1 MKNEIPVVITG
12 KDCLYISD
20 ILNIS
25 KVYIKK
31 TSNYLKEIKDKDV
44 QNELSEF
51 MDTLV
56 SSYDE
61 LLFFLEEKKWNLK
74 TQHWQTKKC

>member
-1 MKNEIPVVITG
+1 MKNEIPVVITE

-25 KVYIKK
+25 KVFIKK
-31 TSNYLKEIKDKDV
+31 TNNYLQNIKDKDV

-51 MDTLV
+51 IDTLL

-61 LLFFLEEKKWNLK
+61 LLFFMEDKK
-74 TQHWQTKKC
+74 

>member
-1 MKNEIPVVITG
+1 MKNEIPVVITE

-31 TSNYLKEIKDKDV
+31 TSNYLNEIKDSEL

-51 MDTLV
+51 IDTLV
-56 SSYDE
+56 SSYNE
-61 LLFFLEEKKWNLK
+61 LLFFLEEKKWD
-74 TQHWQTKKC
+74 TKILH

>member
-1 MKNEIPVVITG
+1 MKNEIPVVITE

-31 TSNYLKEIKDKDV
+31 TSNYLKNIKDKDV

-51 MDTLV
+51 MDTLL

-61 LLFFLEEKKWNLK
+61 LLFFLEDKNGN
-74 TQHWQTKKC
+74 

>member
-1 MKNEIPVVITG
+1 MKNEIPVVITE

-25 KVYIKK
+25 KVFIKK
-31 TSNYLKEIKDKDV
+31 TNNYLQNIKDKDV
-44 QNELSEF
+44 QTELSEF
-51 MDTLV
+51 MDTLL

-61 LLFFLEEKKWNLK
+61 LLFFLEEQNAN
-74 TQHWQTKKC
+74 

>member
-1 MKNEIPVVITG
+1 MKNEIPVVITE

-31 TSNYLKEIKDKDV
+31 TSNYLKNIKDKDLHAEV
-44 QNELSEF
+44 SEF
-51 MDTLV
+51 IDTLV
-56 SSYDE
+56 SGYDE
-61 LLFFLEEKKWNLK
+61 LLFFLEEKK
-74 TQHWQTKKC
+74 

>member
-1 MKNEIPVVITG
+1 MKNEIPVVITE

-31 TSNYLKEIKDKDV
+31 TSTYLKNIKDKDL
-44 QNELSEF
+44 QAELSDF

-56 SSYDE
+56 SGYDE
-61 LLFFLEEKKWNLK
+61 LLFFLEEKK
-74 TQHWQTKKC
+74 

>member
-1 MKNEIPVVITG
+1 MKNEIPVVITE

-31 TSNYLKEIKDKDV
+31 TSNYLNKTKDKDL
-44 QNELSEF
+44 QNDLSDF
-51 MDTLV
+51 KDTLL
-56 SSYDE
+56 SGYDE
-61 LLFFLEEKKWNLK
+61 LLFFMEEKK
-74 TQHWQTKKC
+74 

>member
-1 MKNEIPVVITG
+1 MKNEIPVVITE

-31 TSNYLKEIKDKDV
+31 TSNYLKDIKDKDIK
-44 QNELSEF
+44 NELSEF
-51 MDTLV
+51 MDTLL

-61 LLFFLEEKKWNLK
+61 LLFFMEETNGI
-74 TQHWQTKKC
+74 

>member
-1 MKNEIPVVITG
+1 MKNEIPVVITE
-12 KDCLYISD
+12 KDRLYISD

-31 TSNYLKEIKDKDV
+31 TSNYLKSTKDKDV

-51 MDTLV
+51 MDTLL

-61 LLFFLEEKKWNLK
+61 LLFYMEEKKWDTSLK
-74 TQHWQTKKC
+74 L

>member
-1 MKNEIPVVITG
+1 MKKYIRPELEAVVITE

-31 TSNYLKEIKDKDV
+31 TSNYLNKTKDKDL
-44 QNELSEF
+44 QNELSDF
-51 MDTLV
+51 KDTLL
-56 SSYDE
+56 SGYDE
-61 LLFFLEEKKWNLK
+61 LLFFMEEKK
-74 TQHWQTKKC
+74 

>member
-1 MKNEIPVVITG
+1 MKNEIPVVITE

-31 TSNYLKEIKDKDV
+31 TSNYLNKINDKDL
-44 QNELSEF
+44 QNELSDF
-51 MDTLV
+51 KDTLL
-56 SSYDE
+56 SGYDE
-61 LLFFLEEKKWNLK
+61 LLFFMEEKK
-74 TQHWQTKKC
+74 

>member
-1 MKNEIPVVITG
+1 MKNEIPVVITE

-25 KVYIKK
+25 KVFIKK
-31 TSNYLKEIKDKDV
+31 TSNYLKETKDKDV
-44 QNELSEF
+44 KNELGEF
-51 MDTLV
+51 MDTLL

-61 LLFFLEEKKWNLK
+61 LLFFLEEKK
-74 TQHWQTKKC
+74 

>member
-1 MKNEIPVVITG
+1 MKNEIPVVITE

-31 TSNYLKEIKDKDV
+31 TSNYLKNVKDKDV
-44 QNELSEF
+44 QTEFSEF
-51 MDTLV
+51 IDTLL

-61 LLFFLEEKKWNLK
+61 LLFFLEERKWD
-74 TQHWQTKKC
+74 TKMKC

>member
-1 MKNEIPVVITG
+1 MKNEIPVVITE

-31 TSNYLKEIKDKDV
+31 TSNYLKNVKDKDLHA
-44 QNELSEF
+44 ELSDF

-56 SSYDE
+56 SGYDE
-61 LLFFLEEKKWNLK
+61 LLFFLEEKK
-74 TQHWQTKKC
+74 

>member
-1 MKNEIPVVITG
+1 MKNEIPVVITE

-31 TSNYLKEIKDKDV
+31 TSNYLNKTKDKDL
-44 QNELSEF
+44 QNELSDF
-51 MDTLV
+51 KDTLL
-56 SSYDE
+56 SGYDE
-61 LLFFLEEKKWNLK
+61 LLFFMEEKK
-74 TQHWQTKKC
+74 

>member
-1 MKNEIPVVITG
+1 MNNDIPVVITE

-31 TSNYLKEIKDKDV
+31 TSNYLNKIKDKDL
-44 QNELSEF
+44 QNELSDF
-51 MDTLV
+51 KDTLL
-56 SSYDE
+56 SGYDE
-61 LLFFLEEKKWNLK
+61 LLFFMEEKK
-74 TQHWQTKKC
+74 

>member
-1 MKNEIPVVITG
+1 MKNEIPVVITE

-31 TSNYLKEIKDKDV
+31 TSNYLNKTKDKDL
-44 QNELSEF
+44 QNELSDF
-51 MDTLV
+51 KDTLL
-56 SSYDE
+56 SGYDY
-61 LLFFLEEKKWNLK
+61 LYRRYCDDFIWI
-74 TQHWQTKKC
+74 

>member
-1 MKNEIPVVITG
+1 MKNEIPVVITE

-31 TSNYLKEIKDKDV
+31 TSNYLNKINDKDL
-44 QNELSEF
+44 QNELSDF
-51 MDTLV
+51 KDTLL
-56 SSYDE
+56 SGYDE
-61 LLFFLEEKKWNLK
+61 LLFFLEEKK
-74 TQHWQTKKC
+74 

>member
-1 MKNEIPVVITG
+1 MKNEIPVVITE
-12 KDCLYISD
+12 KDRLYISD

-31 TSNYLKEIKDKDV
+31 TSNYLKSTKDKDV

-51 MDTLV
+51 MDTLL

-61 LLFFLEEKKWNLK
+61 LLFYMEEKKWDTRLK
-74 TQHWQTKKC
+74 L

>member
-1 MKNEIPVVITG
+1 MKNEIPVVITE

-31 TSNYLKEIKDKDV
+31 TSNYLKDIKDKDV
-44 QNELSEF
+44 KNELSEF
-51 MDTLV
+51 MDTLL

-61 LLFFLEEKKWNLK
+61 LLFYMEEKNEI
-74 TQHWQTKKC
+74 

>member
-1 MKNEIPVVITG
+1 MKNEIPVVITE

-31 TSNYLKEIKDKDV
+31 TSNYLNKINDKDL
-44 QNELSEF
+44 QNELSDF
-51 MDTLV
+51 KDTLL
-56 SSYDE
+56 SGYDE
-61 LLFFLEEKKWNLK
+61 LLFFMEEKKWD
-74 TQHWQTKKC
+74 

>member
-1 MKNEIPVVITG
+1 MKNEIPVVITE

-31 TSNYLKEIKDKDV
+31 TSNYLNEIKDADV

-51 MDTLV
+51 MDTLL
-56 SSYDE
+56 SGYDE
-61 LLFFLEEKKWNLK
+61 LLFFLEEKK
-74 TQHWQTKKC
+74 

>member
-1 MKNEIPVVITG
+1 MKNEIPVVITE

-31 TSNYLKEIKDKDV
+31 TSNYLKSVKDKDL

-51 MDTLV
+51 IDTLV

-61 LLFFLEEKKWNLK
+61 LLFFLEEKK
-74 TQHWQTKKC
+74 

>member
-1 MKNEIPVVITG
+1 MKNEIPVVITE

-25 KVYIKK
+25 KVFIKK
-31 TSNYLKEIKDKDV
+31 TSNYLKETKDKDV
-44 QNELSEF
+44 QNELGEF
-51 MDTLV
+51 MDTLL

-61 LLFFLEEKKWNLK
+61 LLFFLEEKK
-74 TQHWQTKKC
+74 

>member
-31 TSNYLKEIKDKDV
+31 TSNYLKDIKDKDV

-51 MDTLV
+51 MDTLL

-61 LLFFLEEKKWNLK
+61 LLFFLEEKK
-74 TQHWQTKKC
+74 

>member
-1 MKNEIPVVITG
+1 MRNEIPVVITE

-31 TSNYLKEIKDKDV
+31 TTNYLNAIKDKDI
-44 QNELSEF
+44 QSEF
-51 MDTLV
+51 REFLDT
-56 SSYDE
+56 
-61 LLFFLEEKKWNLK
+61 
-74 TQHWQTKKC
+74 

>member
-1 MKNEIPVVITG
+1 MKNEIPVVITE

-31 TSNYLKEIKDKDV
+31 TSTYLKNIKDKDL
-44 QNELSEF
+44 QNELSDF
-51 MDTLV
+51 I
-56 SSYDE
+56 
-61 LLFFLEEKKWNLK
+61 
-74 TQHWQTKKC
+74 

>member
-1 MKNEIPVVITG
+1 MKNEIPVVITE

-25 KVYIKK
+25 KIYIKK
-31 TSNYLKEIKDKDV
+31 TTNYLNKIKDKEL

-51 MDTLV
+51 KDTLL
-56 SSYDE
+56 SGYDE
-61 LLFFLEEKKWNLK
+61 LLFFMEEKKWD
-74 TQHWQTKKC
+74 

>member
-1 MKNEIPVVITG
+1 MKNEIPVVITE
-12 KDCLYISD
+12 KDRLYISD

-25 KVYIKK
+25 IVYIKK
-31 TSNYLKEIKDKDV
+31 TSNYLKSTKDKDV

-51 MDTLV
+51 MDTLL

-61 LLFFLEEKKWNLK
+61 LLFYMEEKK
-74 TQHWQTKKC
+74 

>member
-1 MKNEIPVVITG
+1 MRNEIPVVITE

-31 TSNYLKEIKDKDV
+31 TTNYLNAIKDKDI
-44 QNELSEF
+44 QSEF
-51 MDTLV
+51 SEFLDTLLT
-56 SSYDE
+56 SYDE
-61 LLFFLEEKKWNLK
+61 LLFFMEEKK
-74 TQHWQTKKC
+74 

>member
-1 MKNEIPVVITG
+1 MKNEIPVVITE

-31 TSNYLKEIKDKDV
+31 TSNYLNKINDKDL
-44 QNELSEF
+44 QNELSDF
-51 MDTLV
+51 KDTLL
-56 SSYDE
+56 SGYDE
-61 LLFFLEEKKWNLK
+61 LLFFMEEKKWN
-74 TQHWQTKKC
+74 

>member
-1 MKNEIPVVITG
+1 MKNEIPVVITE
-12 KDCLYISD
+12 KDRLYISD

-31 TSNYLKEIKDKDV
+31 TSNYLNISKDKDV

-51 MDTLV
+51 MDTLL

-61 LLFFLEEKKWNLK
+61 LLFYMEEKK
-74 TQHWQTKKC
+74 

>member
-1 MKNEIPVVITG
+1 MKNEIPVVITE
-12 KDCLYISD
+12 KDRLYISD

-31 TSNYLKEIKDKDV
+31 TSNYLKSTKDKDV

-51 MDTLV
+51 MDTLL

-61 LLFFLEEKKWNLK
+61 LLFFLEEKK
-74 TQHWQTKKC
+74 

>member
-1 MKNEIPVVITG
+1 MKNEIPVVITE

-31 TSNYLKEIKDKDV
+31 TSTYLKNIK
-44 QNELSEF
+44 
-51 MDTLV
+51 
-56 SSYDE
+56 E
-61 LLFFLEEKKWNLK
+61 LLKIIKK
-74 TQHWQTKKC
+74 

>member
-1 MKNEIPVVITG
+1 MKNEIPVVITE

-31 TSNYLKEIKDKDV
+31 TSTYLKNIKDKDL
-44 QNELSEF
+44 QNELSDF

-56 SSYDE
+56 SGYDE
-61 LLFFLEEKKWNLK
+61 LLFFLEEKK
-74 TQHWQTKKC
+74 